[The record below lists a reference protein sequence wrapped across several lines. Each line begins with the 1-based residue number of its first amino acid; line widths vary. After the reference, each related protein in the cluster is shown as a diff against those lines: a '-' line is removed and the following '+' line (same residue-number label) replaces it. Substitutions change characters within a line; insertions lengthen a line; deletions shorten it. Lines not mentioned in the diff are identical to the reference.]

1 MIRRIIQ
8 IDEEKCNGCGAC
20 AEACHEGAIGM
31 VNGKATLLRDDYCDG
46 LGDCLPTCPTGAISF
61 VEREAAAYDEKAVQE
76 NMRKKAKSNHAAVPH
91 TGCPGS
97 RMQRIQHSQETT
109 PSARVQTESQL
120 GQWPCQIKLV
130 PTNALYFDG
139 AKLLIAADC
148 SAYAYARM
156 HEDFMR
162 GKITIIGCP
171 KLDSIDY
178 SEKLT
183 QIIQNNNIQSVTVV
197 RMEVPCC
204 GGLELAAKKAYQEG
218 QVVSKTLTQN
228 QAVSIT
234 LFSFAKGEEISTH
247 ESGGDAFVT
256 CLDGIGKITID
267 GVEYL
272 LHEGESIVMPAGHP
286 HAVYGQEAFKM
297 LLVVVF

>member
-97 RMQRIQHSQETT
+97 RMQRIQHSQEIT
-109 PSARVQTESQL
+109 PSARVQIESQL

-204 GGLELAAKKAYQEG
+204 GGLELAAKKA
-218 QVVSKTLTQN
+218 L
-228 QAVSIT
+228 QASGKFIPWQIVT
-234 LFSFAKGEEISTH
+234 ISL
-247 ESGGDAFVT
+247 G
-256 CLDGIGKITID
+256 GKIL
-267 GVEYL
+267 E
-272 LHEGESIVMPAGHP
+272 
-286 HAVYGQEAFKM
+286 
-297 LLVVVF
+297 